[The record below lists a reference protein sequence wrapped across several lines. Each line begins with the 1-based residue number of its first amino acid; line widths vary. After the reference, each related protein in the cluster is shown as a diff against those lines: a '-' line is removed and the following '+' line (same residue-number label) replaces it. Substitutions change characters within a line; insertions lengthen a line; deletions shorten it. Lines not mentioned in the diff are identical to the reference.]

1 MGKRPIYIKQL
12 SLRKHACFEDIDI
25 SFAKDEDS
33 PYQWTVLL
41 GNNNTGKTNILKA
54 IAGLD
59 PVDFQSP
66 QMQAKKAPY
75 ALYNGMLLHSVMQR
89 RGRVSCLFFPLSDVM
104 NWAYGPDGVRIYDTE
119 EFGDFAIYGYGV
131 SRYPASTSLG
141 EKRGHDNVQTLFRQN
156 EYLVNIE
163 EWLMQL
169 DYASKNE
176 KSSANNRLYR
186 IKEILCGK
194 LFPEILDFKF
204 ESSDELHNYV
214 LFQTK
219 DGWFRY
225 PDLGFGYQSMLSW
238 VIDLCKKMFERYP
251 DSENPLAEPAVVL
264 VDEIDL
270 HLHPQWQR
278 GVISFLSEIFPK
290 VQFIVTTHSPLV
302 IQSVERINLYVL
314 AREESM
320 VRVKHY
326 PDASF
331 QGWTVEEIMSD
342 LMGLKDDVRSD
353 KYQELIGKLQVALQN
368 RAKKEADAVYQKLL
382 GILHPESIDRE
393 LFSMQIE
400 GINDQVDV
408 ASQTER
414 ID

>member
-1 MGKRPIYIKQL
+1 MEKGPSYIKEL
-12 SLRKHACFEDIDI
+12 SLKKYACFEDVSI
-25 SFAKDEDS
+25 SFAKDEDT
-33 PYQWTVLL
+33 PYQWTVFL

-66 QMQAKKAPY
+66 EMREMKIPY
-75 ALYNGMLLHSVMQR
+75 AFYNGSQLYSVTSQR
-89 RGRVSCLFFPLSDVM
+89 GKVSCLFFHTPSIK
-104 NWAYGPDGVRIYDTE
+104 NWAYGVAGIQVYSSKE
-119 EFGDFAIYGYGV
+119 LGDFAIYGYGV

-141 EKRGHDNVQTLFRQN
+141 EKRRQNNVQSLFKQN
-156 EYLVNIE
+156 EYLINME

-169 DYASKNE
+169 DYASKND
-176 KSSANNRLYR
+176 KSSADKRLYR

-204 ESSDELHNYV
+204 ESSDEFHNYV

-225 PDLGFGYQSMLSW
+225 PELGFGYQSMLSW
-238 VIDLCKKMFERYP
+238 VIDLCEKMFDRYP
-251 DSENPLAEPAVVL
+251 NSENPLAEPAVVL

-302 IQSVERINLYVL
+302 IQSMERINLYVL
-314 AREESM
+314 SREEHV

-326 PDASF
+326 PNKSF
-331 QGWTVEEIMSD
+331 EGWTVEEIMRD
-342 LMGLKDDVRSD
+342 LMGLEDDIRSD
-353 KYQELIGKLQVALQN
+353 KYQDLIGKLQAALQS
-368 RAKKEADAVYQKLL
+368 RDKERADAIYQELS
-382 GILHPESIDRE
+382 GILHPESIDKE

-400 GINDQVDV
+400 GIHD
-408 ASQTER
+408 
-414 ID
+414 